1 MFLIFT
7 DFYKLFTEDIMT
19 REERLSLGLHIL
31 TMLEAYISNA
41 LWNMFYLEFKKS
53 YEEYLKMYNGRLSSE
68 LARKTAVENLKVTV
82 KSLDETLSKVAR
94 LLKNEVGEK
103 EIKYREFF
111 SSGKLSDVIKGNVTD
126 QIVAIDYLL
135 KALEKNNTLMV
146 YNMFYQTI
154 KDLKTALEKDYK
166 DESDSQKA
174 EGNAI
179 VLLKLEES
187 RFDFALRQI
196 KHFVQDHVDAKEAER
211 ILKTDV
217 YKY

>member
-1 MFLIFT
+1 
-7 DFYKLFTEDIMT
+7 MT

-154 KDLKTALEKDYK
+154 KDLKTALKK
-166 DESDSQKA
+166 
-174 EGNAI
+174 I
-179 VLLKLEES
+179 
-187 RFDFALRQI
+187 I
-196 KHFVQDHVDAKEAER
+196 KMNPIHKKPKEMQ
-211 ILKTDV
+211 LC
-217 YKY
+217 Y

>member
-1 MFLIFT
+1 MFHIFT

>member
-1 MFLIFT
+1 
-7 DFYKLFTEDIMT
+7 MT